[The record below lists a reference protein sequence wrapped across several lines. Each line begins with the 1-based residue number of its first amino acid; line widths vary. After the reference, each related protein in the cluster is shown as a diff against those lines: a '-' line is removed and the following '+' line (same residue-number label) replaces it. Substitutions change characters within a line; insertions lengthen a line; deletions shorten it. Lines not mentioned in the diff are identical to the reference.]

1 MTIGAAQVNAREPR
15 KGEVGSD
22 IYKQKMGMAPEPV
35 QTQAAAPRPKVDL
48 EDLDGGL
55 TLLQY
60 QLAAHNTAIYPQVGT
75 GGPVA
80 LAYLFLKLNGEAGEA
95 GEKYAKIIRD
105 KGSKGSLED
114 REEILKELGDV
125 LWYIAMLADELDES
139 LEEVAKRNIA
149 KLKDRQDRGVLGG
162 SGDNR

>member
-1 MTIGAAQVNAREPR
+1 MSITSSQVTGRENPHERERSEARKAAV
-15 KGEVGSD
+15 K
-22 IYKQKMGMAPEPV
+22 
-35 QTQAAAPRPKVDL
+35 AAAPVEKPKVDL
-48 EDLDGGL
+48 EELDGGY

-75 GGPVA
+75 GGERA
-80 LAYLFLKLNGEAGEA
+80 LSYLFLKLNGEAGEA
-95 GEKYAKIIRD
+95 AEKFAKIIRD
-105 KGSKGSLED
+105 KDGRGTVED

-125 LWYIAMLADELDES
+125 LWYVAMIADELDES
-139 LEEVAKRNIA
+139 LEEVAKRNVA